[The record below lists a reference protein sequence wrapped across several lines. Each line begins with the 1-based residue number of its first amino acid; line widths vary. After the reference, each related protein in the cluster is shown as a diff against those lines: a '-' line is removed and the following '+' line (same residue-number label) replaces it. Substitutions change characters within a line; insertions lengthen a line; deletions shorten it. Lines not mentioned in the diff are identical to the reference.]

1 MVKLQRI
8 WNNTFIFYFKSESE
22 NRAEGRCL
30 DFQENAILCDSVSQG
45 GGDCPEMSIGA
56 IKKALEV
63 SLPGSFIYVFTDAR
77 AKDYRLKRDVLQ
89 LVQLRQSQVQS
100 LKPSQITYCISPMLV
115 SYLNNS
121 VCPNPSCSTYA
132 LIHSPFISLVQA
144 FYAMLLVGLDLKH

>member
-1 MVKLQRI
+1 MCNPV
-8 WNNTFIFYFKSESE
+8 T
-22 NRAEGRCL
+22 
-30 DFQENAILCDSVSQG
+30 QG

-100 LKPSQITYCISPMLV
+100 YKVCRIFHIRIRGMHIV
-115 SYLNNS
+115 SVQFYILLDVKSKCYL
-121 VCPNPSCSTYA
+121 
-132 LIHSPFISLVQA
+132 LHI
-144 FYAMLLVGLDLKH
+144 